1 MPPAAEANVEKCFA
15 FAHRQTLTLA
25 HMHATHSH
33 SLTHTQTAKGQLGR
47 TWTSS
52 DSLPLAKPNYTYRQT
67 DSTTRAF
74 RGVREEL
81 RQRGGRG
88 KGLKTFILLSLSLS
102 FAVGVRVRT
111 YACEPFVLTLRP
123 HNSSINFHVLGP
135 QLPLLR
141 TSSAPLPALPRPLP
155 LPESPPFGDCNCVV
169 LCAWTEEGVL
179 LPKCCPLPS
188 FPRAKN
194 SSTVVRNWVRSQEIT
209 DGS

>member
-1 MPPAAEANVEKCFA
+1 LQNP
-15 FAHRQTLTLA
+15 T
-25 HMHATHSH
+25 
-33 SLTHTQTAKGQLGR
+33 THTDRQIQLHEHFEGFVRNCGR
-47 TWTSS
+47 
-52 DSLPLAKPNYTYRQT
+52 
-67 DSTTRAF
+67 
-74 RGVREEL
+74 G
-81 RQRGGRG
+81 GGRG
-88 KGLKTFILLSLSLS
+88 AKTFILLSLSLS

-141 TSSAPLPALPRPLP
+141 TSSVPLPAPAQPPL
-155 LPESPPFGDCNCVV
+155 SATPPFGDCNCVV

-194 SSTVVRNWVRSQEIT
+194 STTVVRNWVRSQEIT